1 MTSYM
6 ARMNYGFKDRYLL
19 TASVRW
25 DGSSVLAPGH
35 KWATFPSA
43 ALAWR
48 IDQEDFMK
56 DINWISQLKLR
67 LGFGVTGNAAIDP
80 YSTKGAIQSLYY
92 QWGSESP
99 SIGYLPSDVS
109 AKNPSKMANNE
120 LTWEKTTQY
129 NVGIDYGFLNNRISG
144 SVDVYKTKTKDLLLD
159 MTIPSL
165 TG

>member
-56 DINWISQLKLR
+56 DIPKLSIDDEWIAE
-67 LGFGVTGNAAIDP
+67 VTEFA
-80 YSTKGAIQSLYY
+80 
-92 QWGSESP
+92 
-99 SIGYLPSDVS
+99 V
-109 AKNPSKMANNE
+109 
-120 LTWEKTTQY
+120 EK
-129 NVGIDYGFLNNRISG
+129 FC
-144 SVDVYKTKTKDLLLD
+144 
-159 MTIPSL
+159 
-165 TG
+165 